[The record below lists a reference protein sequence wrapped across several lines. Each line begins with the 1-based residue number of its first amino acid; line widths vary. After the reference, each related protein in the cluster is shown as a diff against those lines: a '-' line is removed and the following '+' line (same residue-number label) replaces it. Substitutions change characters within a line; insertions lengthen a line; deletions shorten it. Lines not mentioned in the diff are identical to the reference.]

1 MRALTRDQLKEMA
14 LVLEPAEP
22 VNTYDYEYALLNA
35 DQIESEAND
44 CTRKTLVDSFLYR
57 RLVEDLAD
65 KRKLTRENFV
75 EAYTRK
81 VRESM
86 LSFGI

>member
-1 MRALTRDQLKEMA
+1 MTAQG
-14 LVLEPAEP
+14 
-22 VNTYDYEYALLNA
+22 
-35 DQIESEAND
+35 
-44 CTRKTLVDSFLYR
+44 KTLVDSFLYR

-86 LSFGI
+86 LSFGISDAAYSV